1 MDFLEIR
8 KKAKER
14 ARARAAGEAAAPA
27 PAAEAGSV
35 APAAPKLNPF
45 TTWRP
50 GAGAAPPVPT
60 AEARDRGPDH
70 PPRPE
75 DFALVAPSPRDL
87 AGGEDPGPGAL
98 ALEPPAREPADP
110 LEEFFFREDEAG
122 PPVPELA
129 APGAPQGQDAPVLV
143 REEFLTFFLAA
154 EEFAVAIERVREV
167 VRSPPIT
174 EVPRA
179 PAHILGVVT
188 VRGEVVAVIDPRLRL
203 GLAPGG
209 AGSGGAG
216 SGDAKIIIVHAGDG
230 CAGLRVDRVAHVVR
244 LRPGSIE
251 PCPQGV
257 AGQRAE
263 FIAGIG
269 REGDRLFTVLDVPA
283 LLRRAPQRPEGA
295 QRRVDAGA

>member
-14 ARARAAGEAAAPA
+14 ARARAAGEAAVPAPA
-27 PAAEAGSV
+27 AAEAGS
-35 APAAPKLNPF
+35 AAAIPPTDGSF

-50 GAGAAPPVPT
+50 GADAAPTFPT
-60 AEARDRGPDH
+60 AEVREHGPDL
-70 PPRPE
+70 PSRPE
-75 DFALVAPSPRDL
+75 DFALVAPAPRDPD
-87 AGGEDPGPGAL
+87 GGEHPGPGAFPL
-98 ALEPPAREPADP
+98 APPTQAPADP

-129 APGAPQGQDAPVLV
+129 APGVPPGQDAPILA

-154 EEFAVAIERVREV
+154 EEFAVAIGRVREV

-209 AGSGGAG
+209 VGP
-216 SGDAKIIIVHAGDG
+216 GDAKIIIVHAGDG

-283 LLRRAPQRPEGA
+283 LLRRGPQRPEGPQ
-295 QRRVDAGA
+295 QRRVDGGP